1 MDGLSDS
8 YSLRRAG
15 KRQGKHVRGYTG
27 SFQPEVAAFR
37 FVAFDFLVFRVD
49 FLVATVFHSP
59 TAPASERMKSESA
72 PGFVTMTP
80 LSNVQR
86 YRPPWPAGWTE

>member
-1 MDGLSDS
+1 MVFLTHIRYGGLEN
-8 YSLRRAG
+8 G
-15 KRQGKHVRGYTG
+15 KESMCGDTPALFSRKLLLFG
-27 SFQPEVAAFR
+27 SWLSI
-37 FVAFDFLVFRVD
+37 FLVFRVD